1 MNADRRLYEDTRL
14 HRRIDQSETP
24 FSSVSGACTSGSG
37 NIRIYPHIS
46 GEAGLYGY
54 RCRTYR
60 TDRRTSMSEKKRE
73 ALYDVIINEAISYS
87 VAIIGQ
93 DVIDNINILNATK
106 TGVTQ
111 VIEGLDVKPDL
122 IIIDALEHIDTKGVP
137 YESIIKGDA
146 KCYSIGAASIIAK
159 VTRDRIM
166 REWDNIY
173 PQYGFAQHKGYG
185 TKMHM
190 EAIREYGLT
199 PIHRRSFTKNIV
211 HN

>member
-1 MNADRRLYEDTRL
+1 MPEDSMIEGAKWLKKSIREKKRSTIWHNNKRSNKLFSGDNRTRCNRRNKHIKCNKKWSNTSS
-14 HRRIDQSETP
+14 RRIDIT
-24 FSSVSGACTSGSG
+24 
-37 NIRIYPHIS
+37 
-46 GEAGLYGY
+46 
-54 RCRTYR
+54 
-60 TDRRTSMSEKKRE
+60 
-73 ALYDVIINEAISYS
+73 
-87 VAIIGQ
+87 
-93 DVIDNINILNATK
+93 
-106 TGVTQ
+106 
-111 VIEGLDVKPDL
+111 PDL

-166 REWDNIY
+166 REWDTIY

-190 EAIREYGLT
+190 QAIREYGLT

-211 HN
+211 HQ